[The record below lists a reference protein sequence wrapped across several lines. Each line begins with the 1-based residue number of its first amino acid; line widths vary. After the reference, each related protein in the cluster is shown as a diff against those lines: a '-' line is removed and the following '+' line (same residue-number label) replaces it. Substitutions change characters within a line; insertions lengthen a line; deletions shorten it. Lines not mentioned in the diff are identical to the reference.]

1 VRALIFR
8 VVAENPTWGAPRM
21 HGDLLKLG
29 FDLSDR
35 SVSRW
40 VRRALRDPDLAKRW
54 LTFSG
59 IIVRPLLRWT
69 SLPSQRSRLVFCIA
83 FFVIGHD
90 RRKILHFNVTRNPN
104 ASGLCSNCEKRG
116 PTTSH
121 TDSCYSTETQSLEP
135 MWFRR

>member
-1 VRALIFR
+1 MGS
-8 VVAENPTWGAPRM
+8 ESTE
-21 HGDLLKLG
+21 
-29 FDLSDR
+29 R
-35 SVSRW
+35 SGSREAMAD
-40 VRRALRDPDLAKRW
+40 VLRNHR
-54 LTFSG
+54 G
-59 IIVRPLLRWT
+59 PLLRWT

-116 PTTSH
+116 PTNSH